1 MRHCVSRD
9 RSLYKRARSPAGR
22 RRHNSNS
29 KSAAQPNA
37 IPIAMEPKEGAA
49 ASSNPTADL
58 EALLRAM
65 GLGVGD
71 PSSSSLMLSRLRA
84 MGLEPTAAPF
94 VRAPMNTPQPP
105 PQVLGGPT
113 TAPFVR
119 PPMSMPQSPTQMLG
133 PNATPDMRLLPN
145 RFQSQEQPPSYD
157 AGASFSPGGASIWSS
172 IGVRSQRFNAPAT
185 PTPSEAPTPR
195 PKPSK
200 LLRASADTYHQHP
213 VFMSHLPPAQSPS
226 TPIATTIQH
235 QPSVSEPRLG
245 VTATPSARN
254 DNASVNPDPDIA
266 AFFSKLRADAARPWT
281 LEEPEVVR
289 ARLLR
294 GPMEGEPGDRGA
306 RAVVAMF
313 ANSTAQVVQ
322 LLAKGD
328 EEVRLRVLARVKRV
342 VDKVLGRSDCHPV
355 FLALLRACEGRFDEL
370 GGILDSAARIS
381 KVFLVEVLTL
391 GHGEE
396 ILKEFIR
403 VVAPNPNLRE
413 TLITNL
419 LCGGLLYDTKGAA
432 LLRHCFPML
441 PYDIKSTIFQFAI
454 SKIDEV
460 LSFDGGRM
468 CLLECLANATN
479 GELRA
484 LENTILRYTSTSKEQ
499 ARQGPHWATNLNSS
513 LQGFIYR
520 DTAGQ

>member
-1 MRHCVSRD
+1 
-9 RSLYKRARSPAGR
+9 
-22 RRHNSNS
+22 
-29 KSAAQPNA
+29 
-37 IPIAMEPKEGAA
+37 MEQKEGAA
-49 ASSNPTADL
+49 TSSNPTADL
-58 EALLRAM
+58 EAHLRAM
-65 GLGVGD
+65 GLGD
-71 PSSSSLMLSRLRA
+71 PSSSLMLSRLRA
-84 MGLEPTAAPF
+84 MGLDVGDPSSSSLLLSRLRAMGLEPTTAPF
-94 VRAPMNTPQPP
+94 VRAPMNMPQSP
-105 PQVLGGPT
+105 PQVLGPTAAPVMRAPMNMLQSPPQAPGPAT
-113 TAPFVR
+113 LFVK
-119 PPMSMPQSPTQMLG
+119 PPMNMPQSPHQMLG
-133 PNATPDMRLLPN
+133 SNATPDMRLLPN
-145 RFQSQEQPPSYD
+145 RFQSQEQPLSYDD
-157 AGASFSPGGASIWSS
+157 AGASFSGAGYEPGGASIRSS

-185 PTPSEAPTPR
+185 PTPSETPSPR
-195 PKPSK
+195 PSK
-200 LLRASADTYHQHP
+200 LPEVGASADKYQHHP
-213 VFMSHLPPAQSPS
+213 VFVSHLPPAPSPS
-226 TPIATTIQH
+226 TLISTTSQH

-254 DNASVNPDPDIA
+254 DNTSVNPDPDIA
-266 AFFSKLRADAARPWT
+266 AFFSKLRSDAACPWT

-294 GPMEGEPGDRGA
+294 GPREGEPGDRGD
-306 RAVVAMF
+306 RAVLAMF

-342 VDKVLGRSDCHPV
+342 VDKVMGRSDCHPV

-370 GGILDSAARIS
+370 RGILDSAARIS

-432 LLRHCFPML
+432 LLRHCFPLL
-441 PYDIKSTIFQFAI
+441 PYKDIRSVIFRFAI
-454 SKIDEV
+454 NKIDAV

-484 LENTILRYTSTSKEQ
+484 LENTILMYTRKL
-499 ARQGPHWATNLNSS
+499 AKDKPL
-513 LQGFIYR
+513 LQ
-520 DTAGQ
+520 